1 MMPIF
6 SSTQPSLRARVLAK
20 FPAQVLAGTGIVIT
34 KNGGTYT
41 FAADLSG
48 VLPLSAL
55 APIPTDRLLG
65 RDTAGTGAVETLT
78 VSGGLSF
85 TAAGGIQ
92 MSDNQRLATARITLF
107 NNGSVLTTGIK
118 ADYRFPFSCTI
129 QKVTLLADQSG
140 SIVLDIWKDSF
151 ANYPP
156 TVADTITDS
165 AKPTLSS
172 ATKYEDGTLTNW
184 IKTITAGDTLRFNI
198 DSVAT
203 VTRVEVLL
211 DVSVT

>member
-1 MMPIF
+1 MTIF
-6 SSTQPSLRARVLAK
+6 SSTQPSLRARVLSK
-20 FPAQVLAGTGIVIT
+20 FPAQVLAGTGMVIT
-34 KNGGTYT
+34 KSGGTYT
-41 FAADLSG
+41 FGVDLTG
-48 VLPLSAL
+48 VIPITAL
-55 APIPTDRLLG
+55 QDIPTDTLLG
-65 RDTAGTGAVETLT
+65 RDTAGTGDIETLT

-92 MSDNQRLATARITLF
+92 MSSNQRLATARITLY

-140 SIVLDIWKDSF
+140 SIVIDIWKDTF

-156 TVADTITDS
+156 TVADTITAS

-172 ATKYEDGTLTNW
+172 QTKYEDSTLTGW
-184 IKTITAGDTLRFNI
+184 VTSIAAGDTLRFNI
-198 DSVAT
+198 DSVST
-203 VTRVEVLL
+203 VTRVEILL
-211 DVSVT
+211 DVNVT